1 MVETAT
7 FFQGTLTAILEVEV
21 VPLLFCCTVCPVP
34 PLFDQCLSVD
44 GEHQVKTRSQMGY
57 FWPPPMPGDEQM
69 NPKPMCL
76 AILGASNERHPRRTF

>member
-44 GEHQVKTRSQMGY
+44 GEDRVKTRSDRGY
-57 FWPPPMPGDEQM
+57 SWPSPRQSCEQGVVCSHVPCDIG
-69 NPKPMCL
+69 NVQ
-76 AILGASNERHPRRTF
+76 